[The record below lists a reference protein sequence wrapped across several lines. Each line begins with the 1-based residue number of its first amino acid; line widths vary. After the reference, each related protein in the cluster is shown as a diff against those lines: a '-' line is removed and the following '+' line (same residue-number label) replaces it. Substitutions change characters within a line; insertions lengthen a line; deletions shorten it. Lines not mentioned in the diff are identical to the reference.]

1 MSGKIEAR
9 GVEVTSHGIEI
20 LKGVTTSIPENQI
33 FTVVG
38 PSGAGKSTFLRA
50 INRLIE
56 IQDGEITLDDRSI
69 REYGP
74 VELRKRVGM
83 VFQIPLAFEGTVE
96 DNVLMGPR
104 LTGLPEPDVKDLL
117 EMVGL
122 GVGFLDRKASELSV
136 GEQQRMCI
144 ARAIANRPDVLLMDE
159 PTASLDPESSRK
171 VEELI
176 LRLKEGGELTLVVVT
191 HNMEQGKRI
200 GDWTLYMKEG
210 RSIETTET
218 REFFE
223 KNQGGIS

>member
-104 LTGLPEPDVKDLL
+104 LTGSPEPDVKDLL

>member
-1 MSGKIEAR
+1 MSGKIEAK
-9 GVEVTSHGIEI
+9 GVRVTSRDIEI

-69 REYGP
+69 REYGS
-74 VELRKRVGM
+74 VELRKMVGM

-104 LTGLPEPDVKDLL
+104 LTGSPEPDVKDLL

-223 KNQGGIS
+223 KIQGGIS

>member
-1 MSGKIEAR
+1 MSGKIEAK
-9 GVEVTSHGIEI
+9 GVRVTSRDIEI
-20 LKGVTTSIPENQI
+20 LKGITTSIPENQI

-74 VELRKRVGM
+74 VELRKMVGM

-104 LTGLPEPDVKDLL
+104 LTGSPEPDVKDLL

>member
-1 MSGKIEAR
+1 MSGKIEAK
-9 GVEVTSHGIEI
+9 GVRVTSRDIEI

-74 VELRKRVGM
+74 VELRKMVGM

-104 LTGLPEPDVKDLL
+104 LTGSPEPDVKDLL

-223 KNQGGIS
+223 KIQGGIS